1 METKTKLLYAL
12 EDKPPRGQAVLYGV
26 QWAIFIYSLNL
37 LYPLVIGDLFG
48 MTQVETAA
56 LLQRSTFLVGFT
68 SMLQIIFGH
77 RLPLIEG
84 VAALWFSIFIL
95 FAQTASLL
103 GSDTGILLR
112 ELAFGLILVGII
124 VFLLSYLGLLDWLQK
139 LFTPIVTGC
148 TLILICLQVSG
159 SFIKGMLGYEGSQIN
174 GWVALLSVGLAGL
187 VIFLS
192 FKGNKLV
199 KSFSVLIGMVA
210 GWALY
215 NLLGL
220 PIEAS
225 GQEAAL
231 EQLIYLPQLFPWGT
245 PIATGSMIITAVISA
260 LVLISNQVASIAAMK
275 DTVADELPVDTA
287 KRCGIINGLSN
298 LLSGCFG
305 GIGTTPLANSAGFV
319 KLTGVG
325 ARTPFLI
332 GSLLIMLI
340 GVIWP
345 LGQFFTLIPSSVA
358 YAVAFVPYSQ
368 MIGIGMSN
376 LASVELGQKNLLII
390 GLTLLAGVGLMFV
403 SPTAYINMPLIV
415 QTIVSNG
422 LLMGIIL
429 VLLLEHVVF
438 REVK

>member
-1 METKTKLLYAL
+1 LKTKANLLYNL
-12 EDKPPRGQAVLYGV
+12 ESKPSTGQTLLYGL

-48 MTQVETAA
+48 LSQVETAA
-56 LLQRSTFLVGFT
+56 LLQRSTFLVGLG
-68 SMLQIIFGH
+68 SLLQIVFGH

-103 GSDTGILLR
+103 GLATSNLLR
-112 ELAFGLILVGII
+112 ELAFGLILVGVI
-124 VFLLSYLGLLDWLQK
+124 VFLLSYLGLLGWLQK

-174 GWVALLSVGLAGL
+174 GRVALLSVGLAAL

-192 FKGNKLV
+192 FKGNKLA
-199 KSFSVLIGMVA
+199 KSFSVLIGMVI
-210 GWALY
+210 GWVLY

-220 PIEAS
+220 PIKAS
-225 GQEAAL
+225 GQGAAL
-231 EQLIYLPQLFPWGT
+231 EQLIYIPQLFPWGT
-245 PIATGSMIITAVISA
+245 PVATSSMVITAVVAAI
-260 LVLISNQVASIAAMK
+260 VLISNQVASIAAMK
-275 DTVADELPVDTA
+275 DTVLDELPVDTG

-325 ARTPFLI
+325 ARMPFLI
-332 GSLLIMLI
+332 GSLIIMLI

-345 LGQFFTLIPSSVA
+345 LGQFFTMMPSSVA

-368 MIGIGMSN
+368 MIGIGLSN
-376 LASVELGQKNLLII
+376 FTSIELNQRNLLII
-390 GLTLLAGVGLMFV
+390 GLTLLTGVGLMFV
-403 SPTAYINMPLIV
+403 PPTAYVNMPLIL
-415 QTIVSNG
+415 QTVISNG

-429 VLLLEHVVF
+429 VLILEHLVF
-438 REVK
+438 RNLK